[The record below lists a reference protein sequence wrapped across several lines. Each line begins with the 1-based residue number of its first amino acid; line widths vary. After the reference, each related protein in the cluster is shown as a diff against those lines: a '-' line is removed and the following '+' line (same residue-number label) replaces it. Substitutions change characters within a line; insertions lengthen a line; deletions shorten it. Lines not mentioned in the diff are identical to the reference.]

1 MSAQDERTIA
11 EPAAP
16 DPELLR
22 AALRA
27 TESRIA
33 RSSAP
38 PPDHAVVTHAA
49 TRPVS
54 FHPADD
60 VAAVEHRVDHLAES
74 FGEAMQAHARFR
86 TWVTAA
92 IEDLSARVLGAH
104 PAGAGHELGPEV
116 LGRLDD
122 LAARLDAFDE
132 QAARMVTYLTG
143 LAEELQRRM
152 DRVEA
157 TLVEPVHTPGR
168 ATPEHA
174 SPEHASPG
182 HASPEHGLPRIT
194 LRPIMPSPD
203 AHRAHDAPSP

>member
-1 MSAQDERTIA
+1 MSAQDERQA
-11 EPAAP
+11 VEPPAP

-27 TESRIA
+27 TEARIA

-38 PPDHAVVTHAA
+38 TPDHAVASHPSG
-49 TRPVS
+49 RPMP
-54 FHPADD
+54 FHQADD
-60 VAAVEHRVDHLAES
+60 IAAVEHRVDHLAES

-86 TWVTAA
+86 AWVTAA
-92 IEDLSARVLGAH
+92 IEDLATRVLTEPSTTTDQTIGAD
-104 PAGAGHELGPEV
+104 V
-116 LGRLDD
+116 LVRLDD

-157 TLVEPVHTPGR
+157 TLIEPATGAAPSPPG
-168 ATPEHA
+168 A
-174 SPEHASPG
+174 
-182 HASPEHGLPRIT
+182 PRIT
-194 LRPIMPSPD
+194 LRPIVPSPN
-203 AHRAHDAPSP
+203 AHRAHDER